1 METVK
6 ITANKEGQ
14 VFTNNAGLGKDG
26 KQYGYIRVEAQTM
39 DFSGVVAK
47 VKTRSALISMTAEDF
62 AKTSLKN
69 GQPLNGKIVFTES
82 VIKTGNAEPKRA
94 GVDGE
99 ILTSGGLPIYRYS
112 KFTSDQN
119 ATDVLIAH
127 ENQLVA
133 KAAGVQA

>member
-14 VFTNNAGLGKDG
+14 VFTTNANLGKDG
-26 KQYGYIRVEAQTM
+26 KQYGYIRVESQVM
-39 DFSGVVAK
+39 DFSGAVAK

-69 GQPLNGKIVFTES
+69 GAALNGKIVFTES
-82 VIKTGNAEPKRA
+82 LIKIGNAEAKRA
-94 GVDGE
+94 GEKGE
-99 ILTSGGLPIYRYS
+99 ILTSGGQPIYRYS

-127 ENQLVA
+127 ENVLVA
-133 KAAGVQA
+133 SAAGVQA

>member
-26 KQYGYIRVEAQTM
+26 KQYGYIRVESQVM

-69 GQPLNGKIVFTES
+69 GAALNGKIVFTES
-82 VIKTGNAEPKRA
+82 LIKIGNAEAKRA
-94 GVDGE
+94 GADGE
-99 ILTSGGLPIYRYS
+99 ILTSGGQPIYRYS
-112 KFTSDQN
+112 KFTSDVN
-119 ATDVLIAH
+119 AVDSLLAH
-127 ENQLVA
+127 ENVLVA
-133 KAAGVQA
+133 KAALQA